1 MDLAETNTIGSTV
14 HLTKGIGI
22 LIYTPSSII
31 PIKRQCISLYKVKW
45 NKVKVTQSCLTLC
58 DPMDYTVHG
67 ILQIRILEWVAFP
80 FSRGP
85 SQPRNLTRVSWIA
98 DGFFTNWAIREVL
111 LRWYIFNR
119 KLQQCNS
126 ERNVVPMKRGNTR
139 VRNCLIMDSIW
150 ASQVAL
156 LVKNLYANAGDIRD
170 MC

>member
-1 MDLAETNTIGSTV
+1 M
-14 HLTKGIGI
+14 
-22 LIYTPSSII
+22 
-31 PIKRQCISLYKVKW
+31 KVA
-45 NKVKVTQSCLTLC
+45 QSYLTLC
-58 DPMDYTVHG
+58 DPEDYTVHG

-139 VRNCLIMDSIW
+139 DLGSIPGLGRSHGEGKGFPLQYSDLENSMDYIVHGVARSQTWLSYQYSFGFFIKQLTKSKLLLSI
-150 ASQVAL
+150 ST
-156 LVKNLYANAGDIRD
+156 
-170 MC
+170 